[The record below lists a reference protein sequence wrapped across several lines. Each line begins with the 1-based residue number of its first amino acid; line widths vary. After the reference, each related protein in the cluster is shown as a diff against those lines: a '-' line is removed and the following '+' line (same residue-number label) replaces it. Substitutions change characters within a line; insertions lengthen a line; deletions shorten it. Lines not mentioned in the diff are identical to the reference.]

1 MPTPASPKKKT
12 AKPLRETPITIENV
26 GGIHHAEL
34 TLRPGVNVL
43 VGANG
48 AGKTSALQAIRRA
61 FGEKVPL
68 EKRDGAI
75 EGRITVPGLV
85 VRIGKI
91 VKATGETEMQVVD
104 AGPVTRI
111 IDPGIKGSEEAAT
124 ASVRAFVELLQP
136 PFDAASIATLAAD
149 EAIERDV
156 VAEYS
161 ENAFATLADAAER
174 TRLIAHRH
182 ARAAEAEAKAAAGV
196 ATAAEQAAA
205 QALEQ
210 AGGEE
215 ALIDTPVA
223 EAERAETEA
232 NTAWGAAK
240 EGRRRRLAL
249 ELQQNEIRAT
259 IGERPD
265 PTRYDDD
272 IRIRR
277 EAYAAA
283 EERIRDLERQI
294 SHVKET
300 MAATKAD
307 GTALVEAQAREVERA
322 QKWDRQSA
330 ILAQTCEGPEE
341 SEVVA
346 LEIAATAA
354 TETRRAA
361 VVSAQVRARLEQ
373 AEREK
378 AKRDAANAHAEH
390 LRDVATHVFDRMAD
404 LPGIAENAGR
414 FAISVGRLYVRDEHG
429 NLHDFET
436 RQSSGQKVRAVLE
449 VAASLYG
456 EGAVVALEDRYWSDL
471 DEERR
476 MEFHKIAE
484 ENGLAVV
491 TCMATSGELDVHH
504 VGAGWPTTAAAEVL
518 A

>member
-1 MPTPASPKKKT
+1 MTTAAPKKKT
-12 AKPLRETPITIENV
+12 RKEVPVTIENV

-34 TLRPGVNVL
+34 VLRPGVNVL

-48 AGKTSALQAIRRA
+48 AGKTSAMQAIRRA
-61 FGEKVPL
+61 FGEKVPI

-85 VRIGKI
+85 VKIGKI
-91 VKATGETEMQVVD
+91 VKATGEAELQVMD

-111 IDPGIKGSEEAAT
+111 IDPGIKGSDEAAT
-124 ASVRAFVELLQP
+124 ARVRALVELIQP
-136 PFDAASIATLAAD
+136 PFDAASIETLAGD
-149 EAIERDV
+149 EAIARDV
-156 VAEYS
+156 VAEYR
-161 ENAFATLADAAER
+161 ENAFDNLADAAER

-215 ALIDTPVA
+215 ALIEIPVA

-232 NTAWGAAK
+232 TTTLGAAK
-240 EGRRRRLAL
+240 EARRRRLAL
-249 ELQQNEIRAT
+249 ELQQNEIRET
-259 IGERPD
+259 LGERPD

-277 EAYAAA
+277 DAYEASQ
-283 EERIRDLERQI
+283 ERIRDLERQI
-294 SHVKET
+294 AQVREA

-307 GTALVEAQAREVERA
+307 GTALVEAQTRETERA
-322 QKWDRQSA
+322 QKWDRQST
-330 ILAQTCEGPEE
+330 ILAQIPEGPEE
-341 SEVVA
+341 TEVER
-346 LEIAATAA
+346 LEMLATAA

-361 VVSAQVRARLEQ
+361 VVSAQVRARIEQ
-373 AEREK
+373 ARVEK
-378 AKRDAANAHAEH
+378 EKRDLANLQAEH
-390 LRDVATHVFDRMAD
+390 LRGVATTVFDRMAE
-404 LPGIAENAGR
+404 LPGIAEKAGR

-436 RQSSGQKVRAVLE
+436 RQSAGQKVRAVLD

-476 MEFHKIAE
+476 MEFHRIAE

-491 TCMATSGELDVHH
+491 TCQATSGELDVHH
-504 VGAGWPTTAAAEVL
+504 VGADWPAAAAEVR